1 MNVASHSKLA
11 GKRILV
17 TGASGFTGR
26 YVVEELIRSGCQ
38 VISLGT
44 SMVNVARPP
53 LGGESYYQADLRDCE
68 SLKKVVEVS
77 EPDIVVHL
85 AALAFVG
92 HGRAEDFYNINLL
105 GTRNLL
111 QALESRA
118 SKIERVLLA
127 SSANVYGNL
136 SSGLLDE
143 SVAPLPANEYAIS
156 KLAMEH
162 LARLRMD
169 SLPITIARPFN
180 YTGVGQSVDFLIP
193 KIVSHYAGG
202 SNDIELGNLDVSRD
216 FGDVRAVAQAYR
228 LLLETPEAEGRTVNV
243 CTGKG
248 HTLREILRL
257 CEELSGRSLQVRVN
271 PAFVRANEV
280 KVLLGNN
287 NLLLRL
293 VGHWDSPLDDTLRWM
308 LGRGTGQGH
317 ALAMDVQP

>member
-1 MNVASHSKLA
+1 MNVAFRSKLA

-26 YVVEELIRSGCQ
+26 YVVEELIRSGGR

-44 SMVNVARPP
+44 SATNVARPP
-53 LGGESYYQADLRDCE
+53 IEGESYYQADLRDCA
-68 SLKKVVEVS
+68 SLTKVVEVS
-77 EPDIVVHL
+77 EPDIVIHL

-162 LARLRMD
+162 LARIRMGV
-169 SLPITIARPFN
+169 LPITIARPFN
-180 YTGVGQSVDFLIP
+180 YTGVGQSSEFLIP
-193 KIVSHYAGG
+193 KIVSHYAKR
-202 SNDIELGNLDVSRD
+202 SEYIELGNLDVARD

-228 LLLETPEAEGRTVNV
+228 LLLEAPQAESLTVNV
-243 CTGKG
+243 CTGRG
-248 HTLREILRL
+248 HSLRDILDL
-257 CEELSGRSLQVRVN
+257 CEKMSEWSLDVRVN

-280 KVLLGNN
+280 KVLLGDNS
-287 NLLLRL
+287 LLLRL
-293 VGHWDSPLDDTLRWM
+293 VKQWDCPPIEDTLRWM
-308 LGRGTGQGH
+308 LKAELSEIQ
-317 ALAMDVQP
+317 A